1 MTHRWLP
8 SASFGVFVAALAVLA
23 GCSTTT
29 TSTTSVPTTDPPRSA
44 TSAADAAAAD
54 VARRARV
61 RLELATAYFSRG
73 QMQVA
78 LDEVKLALAADPN
91 LVAAHNLRG
100 LIHASQGEP
109 GPAEESF
116 RRALALNPR
125 DFDVMQNYGWFLCQ
139 QKRYPESDAQFEQA
153 LTVPQNREPSR
164 TLLAQGVCRAFAGQ
178 LEAAEQSLQR
188 AYEIDPSNPSTAVN
202 LAELL
207 LRRGE
212 AERARFYI
220 RRVNNQPALVSAQT
234 LWLAARIEHKLG
246 NLTGARELGN
256 QLRSRFSDSREAHAF
271 ERGQFDE

>member
-1 MTHRWLP
+1 MTARWLTA
-8 SASFGVFVAALAVLA
+8 ASIALALLA
-23 GCSTTT
+23 GCSTTSV
-29 TSTTSVPTTDPPRSA
+29 STTSVPTTEPPRSSTTPA
-44 TSAADAAAAD
+44 EAAAAD
-54 VARRARV
+54 AARRARV

-73 QMQVA
+73 QMNVA

-100 LIHASQGEP
+100 LIYANLGEP

-116 RRALALNPR
+116 RRALALNPN
-125 DFDVMQNYGWFLCQ
+125 DFDAMQNFGWFLCQ
-139 QKRYPESDAQFEQA
+139 QKRYPDADAQFEQA
-153 LTVPQNREPSR
+153 LAVPQNREPSR

-178 LEAAEQSLQR
+178 LEPAERSLQR
-188 AYEIDPSNPSTAVN
+188 SYEIDPNNPSTSVN

-212 AERARFYI
+212 PERARFYI
-220 RRVNNQPALVSAQT
+220 RRVISQPPLVSAQT

-256 QLRSRFSDSREAHAF
+256 QLHSRFADSREAAAF
-271 ERGQFDE
+271 DKGQFDE